1 MAKKLQTAQANYL
14 KENFFPSIDIG
25 NELKEKENSKLI
37 LFLSFKVKLVLINSA
52 NKYNN

>member
-14 KENFFPSIDIG
+14 KKNFIPSIDIG

-37 LFLSFKVKLVLINSA
+37 LFLSKLQ
-52 NKYNN
+52 